1 MLNREP
7 VHVRNIINHRQEP
20 EQQVHNHVLREVQL
34 YVHNHVQVEVQH
46 IADQVLQVV
55 VQAAIQDQRRVV
67 HVVTVLRQEHRQEV
81 ILLRQEVV
89 QVIEAA
95 VLQEAVA
102 L

>member
-20 EQQVHNHVLREVQL
+20 EQQVHNHVLREVQQ
-34 YVHNHVQVEVQH
+34 YVHNHVHPEVQL
-46 IADQVLQVV
+46 IADQVLQHV
-55 VQAAIQDQRRVV
+55 VQVVTPDPHKVV